1 MFNVDSL
8 MGGKRYALRMW
19 RENERA
25 FNIENLTLNITI

>member
-1 MFNVDSL
+1 MFNDDCL
-8 MGGKRYALRMW
+8 MGEKRYALRMR